1 MKLKA
6 AIIGS
11 MLVVMSIA
19 FAACGDADD
28 GKITTTKAPA
38 SSVVTT
44 TRRPTTTSTTNRPI
58 MDEMSSA
65 AGDVSEGRL
74 KERANAIAGKA
85 DRPPMTKI
93 VRNKLRAAAYLA
105 GAAVTGAGI
114 TAAVTAFFR

>member
-6 AIIGS
+6 AIMGS

-65 AGDVSEGRL
+65 AGDVSEGL
-74 KERANAIAGKA
+74 SDAASE
-85 DRPPMTKI
+85 
-93 VRNKLRAAAYLA
+93 LRSEAKHL
-105 GAAVTGAGI
+105 
-114 TAAVTAFFR
+114 FD

>member
-6 AIIGS
+6 AIMGS

-44 TRRPTTTSTTNRPI
+44 TR
-58 MDEMSSA
+58 
-65 AGDVSEGRL
+65 
-74 KERANAIAGKA
+74 
-85 DRPPMTKI
+85 
-93 VRNKLRAAAYLA
+93 
-105 GAAVTGAGI
+105 
-114 TAAVTAFFR
+114 